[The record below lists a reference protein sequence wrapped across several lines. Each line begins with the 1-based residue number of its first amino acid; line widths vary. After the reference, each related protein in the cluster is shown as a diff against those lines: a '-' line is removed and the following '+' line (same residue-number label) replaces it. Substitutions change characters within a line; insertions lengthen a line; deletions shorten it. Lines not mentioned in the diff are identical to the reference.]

1 MRRIKVVEYQ
11 QPLFMMENKRVIMKK
26 IYMLSFL
33 LLFAAGGCTLK
44 SDKINSE
51 MKLNAG
57 QGEVISIS
65 LADAIKKKEN
75 KEEFLLMF
83 TQTYCSYCL
92 DFFME
97 TDSFT
102 KEIGVIIYD
111 VVLDDETESQ
121 KNILSTIQENFDD
134 FSSTPSL
141 YYVAD
146 GKIRGSL
153 LSSDTKVNLASYK
166 QWLKEMQI
174 IE

>member
-1 MRRIKVVEYQ
+1 
-11 QPLFMMENKRVIMKK
+11 MKK
-26 IYMLSFL
+26 IYMLSIL
-33 LLFAAGGCTLK
+33 LLFVAGGCTLK
-44 SDKINSE
+44 PDKINSE

-65 LADAIKKKEN
+65 LADAIKKKVN
-75 KEEFLLMF
+75 KEEYLLIF

-97 TDSFT
+97 ADSFT
-102 KEIGVIIYD
+102 KETGVVLYD
-111 VVLDDETESQ
+111 VVLDDETASKE
-121 KNILSTIQENFDD
+121 NILSTIQNHFDG

-141 YYVAD
+141 YYVVD
-146 GKIRGSL
+146 GEIRGSL
-153 LSSDTKVNLASYK
+153 LSSDTKVNVASYK